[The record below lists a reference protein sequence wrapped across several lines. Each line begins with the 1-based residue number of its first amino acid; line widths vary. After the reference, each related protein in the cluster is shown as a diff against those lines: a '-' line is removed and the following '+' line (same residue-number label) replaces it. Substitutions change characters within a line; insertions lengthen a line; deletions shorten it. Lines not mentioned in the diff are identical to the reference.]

1 MLHLIPLFAAKT
13 IATTIT
19 VGQAIGMGTMVL
31 GIGAGIKGFN
41 DYQKA
46 KKILAEA
53 ENEYQQMAQKI
64 KKRAFDLKKNSNRLA
79 A

>member
-1 MLHLIPLFAAKT
+1 MTFIIPLLAAKAIT
-13 IATTIT
+13 ATIT
-19 VGQAIGMGTMVL
+19 VGQAVGIGTMAL
-31 GIGAGIKGFN
+31 GIGAGIKGFS

-53 ENEYQQMAQKI
+53 ETEYQQMAQKI
-64 KKRAFDLKKNSNRLA
+64 KKRAFALKKSSNRLA